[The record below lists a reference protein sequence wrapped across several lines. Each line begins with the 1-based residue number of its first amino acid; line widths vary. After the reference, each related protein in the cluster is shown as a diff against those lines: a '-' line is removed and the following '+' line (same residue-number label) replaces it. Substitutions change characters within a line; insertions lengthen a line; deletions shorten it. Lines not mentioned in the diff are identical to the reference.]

1 MHQTL
6 TLLNRLRNVTLLR
19 YLAASALSLG
29 VDMGSFT
36 ALLAIGAAAAPA
48 AAAGYALGILAHWLI
63 SSRKVFAGS
72 VATRGPARTRQKAMF
87 VVSALIGLG
96 ITTAIVAAATLAGIE
111 PHIAKLAAI
120 LASFTVTWM
129 LRSKIIFGG
138 RRADPRGESS
148 AAS

>member
-6 TLLNRLRNVTLLR
+6 HLLNRLRNVTLLR
-19 YLAASALSLG
+19 YLAASALALG

-36 ALLAIGAAAAPA
+36 ALLLIGAAAAPA

-63 SSRKVFAGS
+63 SSRKVFADH

-96 ITTAIVAAATLAGIE
+96 ITTAIVGTATLAGIE
-111 PHIAKLAAI
+111 PHLAKLAAI
-120 LASFTVTWM
+120 IASFTVTWM

-138 RRADPRGESS
+138 RAPNPQGGS
-148 AAS
+148 ARS